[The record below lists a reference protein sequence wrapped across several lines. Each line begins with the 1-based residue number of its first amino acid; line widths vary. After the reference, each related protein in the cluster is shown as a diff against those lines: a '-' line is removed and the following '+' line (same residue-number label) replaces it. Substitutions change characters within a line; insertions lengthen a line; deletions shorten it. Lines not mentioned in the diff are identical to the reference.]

1 MLIKET
7 ADDAGEVR
15 TVAIMLEGES
25 IAVSFGHHKEFQHI
39 EAGGRCHIWFSEED
53 GHITLSCASR
63 HHTAALACSKGLWPF
78 TVPYSDVVSINMA

>member
-15 TVAIMLEGES
+15 TVAIMLEGKC

-39 EAGGRCHIWFSEED
+39 EVGGRRHINSAKKRD
-53 GHITLSCASR
+53 I
-63 HHTAALACSKGLWPF
+63 
-78 TVPYSDVVSINMA
+78 